1 MSANPVATHLA
12 HFAIN
17 ADDVGRARRFYER
30 VFEWKFSS
38 WGPPDFFQIQ
48 TQAGQEPGPIGAL
61 QKRRNLVAEERTIG
75 FECTI
80 AVKSI
85 DETAAA
91 VAAAGGSV
99 LMPKSVIMGVGSL
112 MFFRDTEG
120 NVFGAMQY
128 DREAG

>member
-1 MSANPVATHLA
+1 MSAQPVATHLA

-17 ADDVGRARRFYER
+17 ADDVSRARRFYER
-30 VFEWKFSS
+30 VFGWKFSS

-48 TQAGQEPGPIGAL
+48 TRDGQVPGPIGAL
-61 QKRRNLVAEERTIG
+61 QQRRNLVAEERTIG

-80 AVKSI
+80 GVASI

>member
-1 MSANPVATHLA
+1 MSNPAAPNRLA
-12 HFAIN
+12 HFSIN

-30 VFEWKFSS
+30 VFGWKFSA

-48 TQAGQEPGPIGAL
+48 TQEGEVPGPFGAL
-61 QKRRNLVAEERTIG
+61 QQRRSLVPEERTIG

-80 AVKSI
+80 AVTSI

-99 LMPKSVIMGVGSL
+99 LLPKSVIMGVGSL

-128 DREAG
+128 DRDAV

>member
-1 MSANPVATHLA
+1 MPRQPSANHLA
-12 HFAIN
+12 PFAIN

-30 VFEWKFSS
+30 VFGWKFLA
-38 WGPPDFFQIQ
+38 WGPPDLFEIQ
-48 TQAGQEPGPIGAL
+48 TGDGGDPGPFGAL
-61 QKRRNLVAEERTIG
+61 QQRANLVTHERTIG
-75 FECTI
+75 FECTL
-80 AVKSI
+80 AVESI

-99 LMPKSVIMGVGSL
+99 LMAKSVITGVGSL

-128 DREAG
+128 DSGAQ

>member
-1 MSANPVATHLA
+1 MPTQPVVNQLA
-12 HFAIN
+12 HFSIN
-17 ADDVGRARRFYER
+17 ADDVARARRFYER
-30 VFEWKFSS
+30 VFGWKFSS

-48 TQAGQEPGPIGAL
+48 THDGAQPGPFGAL
-61 QKRRNLVAEERTIG
+61 QARRNLVASERTIG

-91 VAAAGGSV
+91 VAAAGGNV
-99 LMPKSVIMGVGSL
+99 ILAKSVIMGVGSL

-128 DREAG
+128 DSDAK